1 LCQPAVL
8 QYAVALTYGARMIPL
23 VTRQCAVM
31 QFASGVGQRVSLTLP
46 VTMPPGVGDQAAG
59 SRMEKYL
66 EKVIIIIYTMLVIAL
81 ISV

>member
-1 LCQPAVL
+1 
-8 QYAVALTYGARMIPL
+8 
-23 VTRQCAVM
+23 M